1 MEIYKKMDTHR
12 MYSVSYTHLDVYKRQ
27 GIDYSEQMLMHA
39 LENAKDIIPDIADS
53 ITFRKMDAQNLEFED
68 NSFDVILS
76 RNLTWG
82 LEHPVKAYQE
92 WLRVLCPGGENFKL

>member
-1 MEIYKKMDTHR
+1 MMAQHGYQVT
-12 MYSVSYTHLDVYKRQ
+12 

-82 LEHPVKAYQE
+82 LEHPVKS
-92 WLRVLCPGGENFKL
+92 LSGNG

>member
-1 MEIYKKMDTHR
+1 MP
-12 MYSVSYTHLDVYKRQ
+12 
-27 GIDYSEQMLMHA
+27 

-76 RNLTWG
+76 R
-82 LEHPVKAYQE
+82 
-92 WLRVLCPGGENFKL
+92 KLDMGFRTSCKKLIRNG